1 MQAKP
6 FKIVLVITLL
16 LVQGISMAQ
25 KPDEDKG
32 TIEILGQLSSMSDQ
46 GKLEGVVITVYKGSQ
61 KVDEFKSDKK
71 GNFRVVLYPNTGEY
85 AIRFSYPLH
94 VSMYCMVNTSIPE
107 KSLPFWGGHKFVNLP
122 LWPTN
127 TKEINIY
134 AFKDYPFAKIRW
146 EKKSF
151 GEDLAHFEFFKKKVE
166 DIEELASI
174 RQKEIEEANK
184 KEKER
189 KEKEEKERLEKE
201 RKEKELTDKELA
213 LKELLEKEKK
223 EREQLELEQKE
234 KALKQKKLLEEQKRL
249 EEELAKKKEENVS
262 DEVKMKQEKEIK
274 EKIKEK
280 NQAITSQYRSE
291 LLIMVA
297 ENEKKMKEESM
308 LKKKMESDANAIAEK
323 LRREEELKTKI
334 ELLEKEIAG
343 LKAKNQQNSLNRI
356 VEING
361 IIKTTAEV
369 EKSIR
374 EEKVKTIPDV
384 KSYSS
389 PTVPIITTTLS
400 QGVFSYTTYIEIVA
414 GKEKVLLSKEYYV
427 WGTEQFYKDGKEISR
442 LDFIREILKYKNMK

>member
-189 KEKEEKERLEKE
+189 KEKE
-201 RKEKELTDKELA
+201 LTDKELA

-308 LKKKMESDANAIAEK
+308 LK
-323 LRREEELKTKI
+323 ELKTKI